1 MSLSFK
7 RAAIFVFAA
16 ASLALAGAAPAS
28 ATTFCVPGFHAGCPD
43 NDSNV
48 NEPSLESAMDS
59 LGNDGEPD
67 KIIISAEFPTQTGSI
82 FPEPGAFSTDPLEVV
97 GAGTGLTGISA
108 TGFNILV
115 MNLASTNFAQRKVTF
130 RDLSFVSKS
139 GQSQGLVQSEGD
151 VFDGVN
157 IISDDATGI
166 GGGTEGVRVINGGTF
181 NDVEF
186 FGSNGGS
193 FSRPITTGFANPGEK
208 LEITG
213 TSIENS
219 GTAVVADDGTE
230 MPVTI
235 KSSRIAVDGQ
245 VLDVND
251 GEQSLIENSVI
262 EAGKFIPLYVTS
274 LGSGSPS
281 LTLRNNTI
289 ENVAGASTA
298 IRVFAGPAA
307 TGSASAIVTDSI
319 IRGFPNAWELT
330 APVSGSL
337 GDANLDVSYSNLSAS
352 GTKTGDGTLA
362 ATQGVINQ
370 DPLYAGPGDYHL
382 SPSSSS
388 IDAGNPE
395 AGGLL
400 TDIEGSVRP
409 LDGNGD
415 GTAVRDQG
423 AYEAPTL
430 PTCSNDPSL
439 CPHPPG
445 AIAPKIT
452 ALKAKKIKKKAKTIR
467 FAFKSSKAATVRFTF
482 KPTGKKKPKRKTV
495 KVSKKAKAGANTFKL
510 KKSKV
515 KPGKYAITIAA
526 TDSEGRKSTAKVKAI
541 YVKSGKKFNVQ
552 KN

>member
-1 MSLSFK
+1 MSRVPSRKFK
-7 RAAIFVFAA
+7 AGA
-16 ASLALAGAAPAS
+16 ASIALALLVLAGAAPAS

-82 FPEPGAFSTDPLEVV
+82 YPEPGAFSTDPLEVV

-108 TGFNILV
+108 NGNNIYV

-130 RDLSFVSKS
+130 RDLSFVAKS
-139 GQSQGLVQSEGD
+139 GESQALVQAEGD

-157 IISDDATGI
+157 IISDDATGN

-181 NDVEF
+181 NDVEI

-193 FSRPITTGFANPGEK
+193 FSQPISTGFANPGEK

-219 GTAVVADDGTE
+219 GTAVVADNGTE

-235 KSSRIAVDGQ
+235 RNSHIAVDGQ
-245 VLDVND
+245 VLNVND
-251 GEQSLIENSVI
+251 GEQSLIENTVI
-262 EAGKFIPLYVTS
+262 EAGQYIPLYVTS
-274 LGSGSPS
+274 LGSESPS

-298 IRVFAGPAA
+298 ISVFAGPAA

-319 IRGFPNAWELT
+319 IRGFPNAWELE

-337 GDANLDVSYSNLSAS
+337 GDANLDVSYSNLSSS
-352 GTKTGDGTLA
+352 GSKTGDGTLA

-370 DPLYAGPGDYHL
+370 EPLYAGAGDYHL
-382 SPSSSS
+382 SEGSPS
-388 IDAGNPE
+388 IDAGNPA

-400 TDIEGSVRP
+400 TDIEGNVRP

-415 GTAVRDQG
+415 GSAVRDQG
-423 AYEAPTL
+423 AYEAPKL
-430 PTCSNDPSL
+430 PTCNNDSSL
-439 CPHPPG
+439 CP
-445 AIAPKIT
+445 APKIT
-452 ALKAKKIKKKAKTIR
+452 ALKAKKIRKKANTIQFR
-467 FAFKSSKAATVRFTF
+467 FRSSKAATVRFTF

-495 KVSKKAKAGANTFKL
+495 KVSKKAKAGANTFKV
-510 KKSKV
+510 KKKKL
-515 KPGKYAITIAA
+515 KPGRYLITIKA
-526 TDSEGRKSTAKVKAI
+526 TDTKGRKSTKKVKAV

>member
-7 RAAIFVFAA
+7 RVAVFVFAA

-43 NDSNV
+43 NDSDG

-262 EAGKFIPLYVTS
+262 EAGQFIPLYVTS

-281 LTLRNNTI
+281 LALRNNTI

-319 IRGFPNAWELT
+319 IRGFPNTWELE
-330 APVSGSL
+330 APVSGAF
-337 GDANLDVSYSNLSAS
+337 GDANLDVSYSNVSSS

-362 ATQGVINQ
+362 ATDGVINQ

-382 SPSSSS
+382 SAGSPS
-388 IDAGNPE
+388 IDAGNPA

-430 PTCSNDPSL
+430 PTCANDPSL
-439 CPHPPG
+439 CPG
-445 AIAPKIT
+445 KTAPKIT
-452 ALKAKKIKKKAKTIR
+452 ALKAKKISKKANTIQFR
-467 FAFKSSKAATVRFTF
+467 FKSSKAATVKFTF

-495 KVSKKAKAGANTFKL
+495 KVSKKAKAGANTFKV
-510 KKSKV
+510 KRSKL
-515 KPGKYAITIAA
+515 KPGRYLITVKA
-526 TDSEGRKSTAKVKAI
+526 TGTNGRKSTKKVKAV
-541 YVKSGKKFNVQ
+541 YLKSGKKFNVQ

>member
-1 MSLSFK
+1 M
-7 RAAIFVFAA
+7 AV
-16 ASLALAGAAPAS
+16 
-28 ATTFCVPGFHAGCPD
+28 
-43 NDSNV
+43 
-48 NEPSLESAMDS
+48 
-59 LGNDGEPD
+59 LGNDGIAD
-67 KIIISAEFPTQTGSI
+67 KIIIGEGTINHAGSI
-82 FPEPGAFSTDPLEVV
+82 FPVPFNYSDDPLEVV

-108 TGFNILV
+108 TGNNIIVL
-115 MNLASTNFAQRKVTF
+115 NLADINFRQRKVTF
-130 RDLSFVSKS
+130 RDLSFVAKS

-157 IISDDATGI
+157 FISDDATGI
-166 GGGTEGVRVINGGTF
+166 GGGTEGVRVISGGTL
-181 NDVEF
+181 NDVEI

-193 FSRPITTGFANPGEK
+193 FSRPITTGFADPGEK

-219 GTAVVADDGTE
+219 GTAIVADNGTE

-235 KSSRIAVDGQ
+235 KNSRIAVDGQ

-298 IRVFAGPAA
+298 IRVLAGPAA

-319 IRGFPNAWELT
+319 IRGFPNAWELE
-330 APVSGSL
+330 APVSGAF
-337 GDANLDVSYSNLSAS
+337 GDANLNVAYSNLSSS

-370 DPLYAGPGDYHL
+370 DPLYKGLADYHL
-382 SPSSSS
+382 SPTSPS
-388 IDAGNPE
+388 IDAGDPA

-400 TDIEGSVRP
+400 DDIEGSVRP

-430 PTCSNDPSL
+430 LTCVNDPSL
-439 CPHPPG
+439 CPAKP
-445 AIAPKIT
+445 APKIT
-452 ALKAKKIKKKAKTIR
+452 ALKAKKIGKKAKTIQ
-467 FAFKSSKAATVRFTF
+467 FGFKSSKAATVRFTF

-495 KVSKKAKAGANTFKL
+495 KVSKKAKAGANTFKV
-510 KKSKV
+510 KKSKL
-515 KPGKYAITIAA
+515 KPGRYAITIAA

-541 YVKSGKKFNVQ
+541 YIKSGKKFNVQ